1 MALNIKS
8 PEAEK
13 DVRRL
18 AELTGESLTEAMHKA
33 VRERLE
39 RLSAEDESAKTARW
53 AEITPSLR
61 KYSPRPSWTRALRTR
76 SSGTMIKGRSI
87 ERADHCR

>member
-39 RLSAEDESAKTARW
+39 RLSSEDEKAKAARW
-53 AEITPSLR
+53 AKINAIIKEIQSAPVLDPR
-61 KYSPRPSWTRALRTR
+61 SPDEIIGYNER
-76 SSGTMIKGRSI
+76 GTF
-87 ERADHCR
+87 D

>member
-39 RLSAEDESAKTARW
+39 RLSSEEAALKAARW
-53 AEITPSLR
+53 AKAEEIIRRIQALPVLDPR
-61 KYSPRPSWTRALRTR
+61 SPDEIIGYNEH
-76 SSGTMIKGRSI
+76 GTF
-87 ERADHCR
+87 D

>member
-53 AEITPSLR
+53 AEINALIKEIQSAPVLDPR
-61 KYSPRPSWTRALRTR
+61 SPDAIIGYNDQGSF
-76 SSGTMIKGRSI
+76 
-87 ERADHCR
+87 D

>member
-39 RLSAEDESAKTARW
+39 RLSSEEAAMKAARW
-53 AEITPSLR
+53 AKAEAIIRRIQALPVLDPRSPDEIIGYNQR
-61 KYSPRPSWTRALRTR
+61 
-76 SSGTMIKGRSI
+76 GTF
-87 ERADHCR
+87 D